1 MGQLLGTFT
10 GLITAFAI
18 AFVIL
23 TFGGVMPED
32 LISSTIVTDF
42 LSHTDLEMRLAV
54 VGTVLYPAIVGYE
67 GGLGVILST
76 GAQGGTV
83 LMALAWGAGG
93 LIAGLF
99 ARDILSGILAAL
111 FAVIAGAF
119 LTWILV
125 FVLQTDDFLAIF
137 GGASMVILEAVL
149 YGSIY
154 PAIAAV
160 VGGVLGG
167 GITRERD

>member
-18 AFVIL
+18 AFVVL

-32 LISSTIVTDF
+32 LISSTIVADF
-42 LSHTDLEMRLAV
+42 LSWTDLEMRLAV
-54 VGTVLYPAIVGYE
+54 VGTVLYPPIVGLT
-67 GGLGVILST
+67 GLGAHLET
-76 GAQGGTV
+76 GAQGSTV
-83 LMALAWGAGG
+83 LMALAWGTGG
-93 LIAGLF
+93 LVAGLF

-111 FAVIAGAF
+111 FAVVTGAF
-119 LTWILV
+119 LTWLLV
-125 FVLQTDDFLAIF
+125 FAIQTTDIMALF

-154 PAIAAV
+154 PSIAAV
-160 VGGVLGG
+160 VGGILGG
-167 GITRERD
+167 SITRER

>member
-1 MGQLLGTFT
+1 MGQLLGTFI

-32 LISSTIVTDF
+32 LISSTIVADF

-54 VGTVLYPAIVGYE
+54 VGTVLYPATVGFT
-67 GGLGVILST
+67 GLGAYLET

-83 LMALAWGAGG
+83 LMALAWGTGG
-93 LIAGLF
+93 LVAGLV

-111 FAVIAGAF
+111 FAVVAGAF
-119 LTWILV
+119 LTWLLV
-125 FVLQTDDFLAIF
+125 FIIQIPDFMALF
-137 GGASMVILEAVL
+137 GGESMLILEAVL

-160 VGGVLGG
+160 VGGILGG
-167 GITRERD
+167 GITRERG

>member
-32 LISSTIVTDF
+32 LISSTIVADF

-54 VGTVLYPAIVGYE
+54 VGTVLYPPTAGFT
-67 GGLGVILST
+67 GLGAILLT

-83 LMALAWGAGG
+83 LMALAWGTGG
-93 LIAGLF
+93 LVAGLF

-111 FAVIAGAF
+111 FAVVAGAF
-119 LTWILV
+119 LTWMLV
-125 FVLQTDDFLAIF
+125 FVIRTTDFAAIF
-137 GGASMVILEAVL
+137 GGPSMLILEAVL
-149 YGSIY
+149 YGSLY

-160 VGGVLGG
+160 VGGILGG
-167 GITRERD
+167 GITRQR

>member
-1 MGQLLGTFT
+1 LGQLLGTFT

-32 LISSTIVTDF
+32 LISSTIVADF

-54 VGTVLYPAIVGYE
+54 VGTVLYPATVGFE
-67 GGLGVILST
+67 GLGAILMT

-83 LMALAWGAGG
+83 LMALAWGTGG

-111 FAVIAGAF
+111 FAVVAGAF
-119 LTWILV
+119 LTWLLV
-125 FVLQTDDFLAIF
+125 FVIRTDDFMALF
-137 GGASMVILEAVL
+137 GGVSMIILEAVL

-160 VGGVLGG
+160 VGGILGG
-167 GITRERD
+167 GITRERG

>member
-1 MGQLLGTFT
+1 LGQLLGTFI

-18 AFVIL
+18 AFVVL

-32 LISSTIVTDF
+32 LISSTVVADF
-42 LSHTDLEMRLAV
+42 LSYTDLEMRLAV
-54 VGTVLYPAIVGYE
+54 VGTVLYPATVGFS
-67 GGLGVILST
+67 GLGAILMT

-83 LMALAWGAGG
+83 LMALAWGTGG
-93 LIAGLF
+93 LMAGLF

-125 FVLQTDDFLAIF
+125 FVIGTTDFTALF
-137 GGASMVILEAVL
+137 GGPSMLILEAVL
-149 YGSIY
+149 YGSLY

-160 VGGVLGG
+160 VGGILGG
-167 GITRERD
+167 GITRQR